1 MPTMDGVQVTRRTSE
16 IGVLMA
22 LGAAPG
28 DVVRMVLRETSQR
41 FSFLKYRYTLYPRK
55 NVNAPPTAPIPMTV
69 LADSPI
75 AEGKA
80 LFLAIGTEKL
90 NDPGDGPFRAR
101 RAPQTPR
108 TKSLKSK
115 TWASVFASIRGAPQ
129 TDWRLF
135 IRAERAPNVIPTIRV
150 PGLDNGVKAE
160 STVGRSSLD
169 GQVSDNLSF
178 LTRERQ

>member
-101 RAPQTPR
+101 RAPANTTHQKFEVEDMGIRLRINPRRTPNR
-108 TKSLKSK
+108 LEALYKSG
-115 TWASVFASIRGAPQ
+115 RRPH
-129 TDWRLF
+129 
-135 IRAERAPNVIPTIRV
+135 VIPTIRV

>member
-1 MPTMDGVQVTRRTSE
+1 
-16 IGVLMA
+16 
-22 LGAAPG
+22 
-28 DVVRMVLRETSQR
+28 MVLRETSQR

-101 RAPQTPR
+101 RAPANTTHQKFEVEDMGIRLRINPRRTPNR
-108 TKSLKSK
+108 LEALYKSGRALPRYPHNTRSWSRQWRKGGKYSGAVQFG
-115 TWASVFASIRGAPQ
+115 WASFR
-129 TDWRLF
+129 
-135 IRAERAPNVIPTIRV
+135 
-150 PGLDNGVKAE
+150 
-160 STVGRSSLD
+160 
-169 GQVSDNLSF
+169 
-178 LTRERQ
+178 